1 MSIDFHALVL
11 VRDGIILK
19 MFCIYLSSGF
29 CNIDYASIKS
39 ANIYIPSDKFVPIL
53 KLANNYIMIDI
64 LVPYS

>member
-39 ANIYIPSDKFVPIL
+39 ANIYIPSDEFVTI
-53 KLANNYIMIDI
+53 KLANNYIMIDM

>member
-11 VRDGIILK
+11 CGIILK

-39 ANIYIPSDKFVPIL
+39 ANIYIPSDKFVTI
-53 KLANNYIMIDI
+53 KLASNYIMIDI
-64 LVPYS
+64 TLLVPYS